1 MKGAEKMA
9 KDNRITALYERL
21 SRDDEMQGESNSI
34 TNQKKYLEDYAV
46 QHGFGNIQH
55 FSDDGYSG
63 TNFNRP
69 AFNSLLT
76 EIEAGRVGTV
86 IVKDMSRFG
95 RNYLQVGFYTEMMF
109 PKKNVR
115 FIAVNNGVDSANPAD
130 NDFTPFLNIMNE
142 WYAKDTSKKIKAVFK
157 AKMRDGKRVS
167 GAVPYG
173 YYRKPED
180 KQTLYVDE
188 ASASVVRRIFQLACD
203 GMGATAIADTLS
215 EDKILIP
222 SAYARQNHPEDCQC
236 TNYHDPYTWNA
247 TTVGYILNRREYL
260 GHTVLGKTTRDN
272 FKTKRK
278 RIANEDELLVFYNTH
293 EAIIDQE
300 TYDKAQRM
308 RKRVSPRR
316 NSEKPAHRL
325 SGLLYCAD
333 CGSRLAYINSKP
345 KDGKI
350 YDSNQAFRCS
360 RYHNK
365 YHSCTGHYIKAST
378 IEMLIYQATKRVSQY
393 VLKDEKEFVEQLK
406 AQYELQCEKDNTDDK
421 KELLEAKRRMMD
433 LDDLIKGLY
442 ENFTLGRLPERQFN
456 RLMTEYDTEQSS
468 LEQRISELETATERI
483 STKAVQIDK
492 FVRLV
497 KKYRDF
503 EELTTPMLN
512 DFIEKVV
519 IHEAE
524 GGRTKDRTQQ
534 VDIYFNFIGNFVLPL
549 SEDEVEALQSEEA
562 RRAEEIAERKRKS
575 SKKSTQKRNQKRAE
589 IKAKAEAEAGDP
601 EAMAEYKAILE
612 KGRQNNRK
620 RSEKMRELRM
630 SDPEYRAK
638 MEEKE
643 RLALEREKKRQ
654 ERATKKKKIALAELK
669 EQAEKG
675 NQEAVRE
682 LEERRAIAR
691 ERSRKSAE
699 KRKQRAE
706 NDPEYAKYL
715 EERNAEYN
723 RRHTARRKEQMEA
736 LRARAEAGDQEAQ
749 SQLAERKQ
757 YQVRAT
763 VKSYR
768 KMREDALNGDPIAKE
783 RYEKTLAM
791 RREAYHAKK
800 SEQTA

>member
-1 MKGAEKMA
+1 MA

-34 TNQKKYLEDYAV
+34 TNQKKYPEDYAV

-63 TNFNRP
+63 TSLNRP

-115 FIAVNNGVDSANPAD
+115 FIAVNNGVDSVNPAD
-130 NDFTPFLNIMNE
+130 NDFTPFLNSMNE

-157 AKMRDGKRVS
+157 AKTRDGKRVS

-378 IEMLIYQATKRVSQY
+378 IEMLIYQAAKRVSQY

-549 SEDEVEALQSEEA
+549 SEDE
-562 RRAEEIAERKRKS
+562 
-575 SKKSTQKRNQKRAE
+575 
-589 IKAKAEAEAGDP
+589 
-601 EAMAEYKAILE
+601 YKAILE

-620 RSEKMRELRM
+620 RAEKMRELRM
-630 SDPEYRAK
+630 SDPAYRAK

-699 KRKQRAE
+699 RRKQRAE

-783 RYEKTLAM
+783 RYEKTLTM
-791 RREAYHAKK
+791 RREAYHSKK

>member
-1 MKGAEKMA
+1 M
-9 KDNRITALYERL
+9 
-21 SRDDEMQGESNSI
+21 
-34 TNQKKYLEDYAV
+34 

-63 TNFNRP
+63 TNLNRP

-130 NDFTPFLNIMNE
+130 DDFTPFLNIMKE

-393 VLKDEKEFVEQLK
+393 VLKDEQEFVEQLK

-549 SEDEVEALQSEEA
+549 SEDE
-562 RRAEEIAERKRKS
+562 
-575 SKKSTQKRNQKRAE
+575 
-589 IKAKAEAEAGDP
+589 
-601 EAMAEYKAILE
+601 YKAILE

-643 RLALEREKKRQ
+643 RLALERKKKRQ

-768 KMREDALNGDPIAKE
+768 KMRDDALSGDPIAKV

>member
-1 MKGAEKMA
+1 MA

-549 SEDEVEALQSEEA
+549 SEDE
-562 RRAEEIAERKRKS
+562 
-575 SKKSTQKRNQKRAE
+575 
-589 IKAKAEAEAGDP
+589 
-601 EAMAEYKAILE
+601 YKAILE

>member
-1 MKGAEKMA
+1 MYSGGR
-9 KDNRITALYERL
+9 NHPLQST
-21 SRDDEMQGESNSI
+21 S
-34 TNQKKYLEDYAV
+34 QKKYLEDYAV

-300 TYDKAQRM
+300 KYDKAQRM

-456 RLMTEYDTEQSS
+456 RLMTEYDTEQSN

-549 SEDEVEALQSEEA
+549 SED
-562 RRAEEIAERKRKS
+562 
-575 SKKSTQKRNQKRAE
+575 
-589 IKAKAEAEAGDP
+589 
-601 EAMAEYKAILE
+601 EYKAILE

-768 KMREDALNGDPIAKE
+768 KMREDALNGDPIAKV

>member
-69 AFNSLLT
+69 AFNSLLI

-300 TYDKAQRM
+300 KYDKAQRM

-549 SEDEVEALQSEEA
+549 SEDE
-562 RRAEEIAERKRKS
+562 
-575 SKKSTQKRNQKRAE
+575 
-589 IKAKAEAEAGDP
+589 
-601 EAMAEYKAILE
+601 YKAILE

-682 LEERRAIAR
+682 IEERRAIAR

>member
-1 MKGAEKMA
+1 MA
-9 KDNRITALYERL
+9 KDNRITVLYERL

-333 CGSRLAYINSKP
+333 CGSRLAYINSKL

-468 LEQRISELETATERI
+468 LKQRISELETATERI

-549 SEDEVEALQSEEA
+549 SEDE
-562 RRAEEIAERKRKS
+562 
-575 SKKSTQKRNQKRAE
+575 
-589 IKAKAEAEAGDP
+589 
-601 EAMAEYKAILE
+601 YKAILE

-620 RSEKMRELRM
+620 RAEKMRELRM

>member
-1 MKGAEKMA
+1 MA

-63 TNFNRP
+63 TNLNRP

-130 NDFTPFLNIMNE
+130 DDFTPFLNIMNE

-549 SEDEVEALQSEEA
+549 SEDE
-562 RRAEEIAERKRKS
+562 
-575 SKKSTQKRNQKRAE
+575 
-589 IKAKAEAEAGDP
+589 
-601 EAMAEYKAILE
+601 YKAILE

-620 RSEKMRELRM
+620 RAEKMRELRM

-682 LEERRAIAR
+682 IEERRAIAR

-768 KMREDALNGDPIAKE
+768 KMRDDALSGDPIAKV

>member
-1 MKGAEKMA
+1 MA

-115 FIAVNNGVDSANPAD
+115 FIAANNGVDSANPAD

-215 EDKILIP
+215 EDKILTP

-236 TNYHDPYTWNA
+236 TNYHDSYTWNA

-378 IEMLIYQATKRVSQY
+378 IEMLIYQAAKRVSQY

-549 SEDEVEALQSEEA
+549 SEDE
-562 RRAEEIAERKRKS
+562 
-575 SKKSTQKRNQKRAE
+575 
-589 IKAKAEAEAGDP
+589 
-601 EAMAEYKAILE
+601 YKAILE
-612 KGRQNNRK
+612 KDRQNNRK
-620 RSEKMRELRM
+620 RAEKMRELRM
-630 SDPEYRAK
+630 SDPAYRAK

-699 KRKQRAE
+699 RRKQRAE

-783 RYEKTLAM
+783 RYEKTLTM
-791 RREAYHAKK
+791 RREAYHSKK

>member
-1 MKGAEKMA
+1 MA

-549 SEDEVEALQSEEA
+549 SEDE
-562 RRAEEIAERKRKS
+562 
-575 SKKSTQKRNQKRAE
+575 
-589 IKAKAEAEAGDP
+589 
-601 EAMAEYKAILE
+601 YKAILE

-682 LEERRAIAR
+682 IEERRAIAR

-768 KMREDALNGDPIAKE
+768 KMRDDALSGDPIAKV

>member
-1 MKGAEKMA
+1 MA

-21 SRDDEMQGESNSI
+21 SHDDEMQGESNSI

-549 SEDEVEALQSEEA
+549 SEDE
-562 RRAEEIAERKRKS
+562 
-575 SKKSTQKRNQKRAE
+575 
-589 IKAKAEAEAGDP
+589 
-601 EAMAEYKAILE
+601 YKAILE

-768 KMREDALNGDPIAKE
+768 KMRDDALSGDPIAKV

>member
-1 MKGAEKMA
+1 
-9 KDNRITALYERL
+9 
-21 SRDDEMQGESNSI
+21 
-34 TNQKKYLEDYAV
+34 
-46 QHGFGNIQH
+46 
-55 FSDDGYSG
+55 
-63 TNFNRP
+63 
-69 AFNSLLT
+69 
-76 EIEAGRVGTV
+76 
-86 IVKDMSRFG
+86 
-95 RNYLQVGFYTEMMF
+95 
-109 PKKNVR
+109 
-115 FIAVNNGVDSANPAD
+115 
-130 NDFTPFLNIMNE
+130 
-142 WYAKDTSKKIKAVFK
+142 
-157 AKMRDGKRVS
+157 MRDGKRVS

-549 SEDEVEALQSEEA
+549 SEDE
-562 RRAEEIAERKRKS
+562 
-575 SKKSTQKRNQKRAE
+575 
-589 IKAKAEAEAGDP
+589 
-601 EAMAEYKAILE
+601 YKAILE

-669 EQAEKG
+669 ERAEKG

-682 LEERRAIAR
+682 REERRAIAR

-736 LRARAEAGDQEAQ
+736 LRARAEAGDQEAK

-768 KMREDALNGDPIAKE
+768 KMRDDALSGDPIAKV

-800 SEQTA
+800 SKQTA

>member
-1 MKGAEKMA
+1 MSNIIEGITKDLKAIPKNLKA
-9 KDNRITALYERL
+9 KAGGMDT
-21 SRDDEMQGESNSI
+21 
-34 TNQKKYLEDYAV
+34 KKLVLLNLPYIFV
-46 QHGFGNIQH
+46 
-55 FSDDGYSG
+55 GYFCDKVAWLWRVSEG
-63 TNFNRP
+63 TNASDKMMAVMNR
-69 AFNSLLT
+69 FDKL
-76 EIEAGRVGTV
+76 
-86 IVKDMSRFG
+86 F
-95 RNYLQVGFYTEMMF
+95 
-109 PKKNVR
+109 
-115 FIAVNNGVDSANPAD
+115 ANPLPSFHPRDLLIGVAGGIA
-130 NDFTPFLNIMNE
+130 LRLVV
-142 WYAKDTSKKIKAVFK
+142 YYK
-157 AKMRDGKRVS
+157 AKN
-167 GAVPYG
+167 
-173 YYRKPED
+173 
-180 KQTLYVDE
+180 
-188 ASASVVRRIFQLACD
+188 
-203 GMGATAIADTLS
+203 TLS

-589 IKAKAEAEAGDP
+589 IKAKAEAGDP

-715 EERNAEYN
+715 EERNAVYN

>member
-1 MKGAEKMA
+1 MHCSFSFA
-9 KDNRITALYERL
+9 
-21 SRDDEMQGESNSI
+21 
-34 TNQKKYLEDYAV
+34 KKY
-46 QHGFGNIQH
+46 
-55 FSDDGYSG
+55 
-63 TNFNRP
+63 
-69 AFNSLLT
+69 
-76 EIEAGRVGTV
+76 
-86 IVKDMSRFG
+86 
-95 RNYLQVGFYTEMMF
+95 
-109 PKKNVR
+109 
-115 FIAVNNGVDSANPAD
+115 GVDFAVVRDREKSPPVYTV
-130 NDFTPFLNIMNE
+130 FFK
-142 WYAKDTSKKIKAVFK
+142 AKDTDAVTRILQDYSAKQIKK
-157 AKMRDGKRVS
+157 
-167 GAVPYG
+167 
-173 YYRKPED
+173 
-180 KQTLYVDE
+180 
-188 ASASVVRRIFQLACD
+188 
-203 GMGATAIADTLS
+203 
-215 EDKILIP
+215 P
-222 SAYARQNHPEDCQC
+222 S
-236 TNYHDPYTWNA
+236 
-247 TTVGYILNRREYL
+247 
-260 GHTVLGKTTRDN
+260 
-272 FKTKRK
+272 
-278 RIANEDELLVFYNTH
+278 
-293 EAIIDQE
+293 
-300 TYDKAQRM
+300 
-308 RKRVSPRR
+308 
-316 NSEKPAHRL
+316 
-325 SGLLYCAD
+325 
-333 CGSRLAYINSKP
+333 
-345 KDGKI
+345 
-350 YDSNQAFRCS
+350 
-360 RYHNK
+360 
-365 YHSCTGHYIKAST
+365 
-378 IEMLIYQATKRVSQY
+378 
-393 VLKDEKEFVEQLK
+393 
-406 AQYELQCEKDNTDDK
+406 
-421 KELLEAKRRMMD
+421 LEAKRRMMD
-433 LDDLIKGLY
+433 LDNLIKGLY

-456 RLMTEYDTEQSS
+456 RLMTEYDTEQSN
-468 LEQRISELETATERI
+468 LEQRNSELETATERI

-519 IHEAE
+519 IYEAE

-575 SKKSTQKRNQKRAE
+575 SKKSTQKRNHKRAE
-589 IKAKAEAEAGDP
+589 IKAKAEAGDS

-682 LEERRAIAR
+682 LEESRAIAR

-736 LRARAEAGDQEAQ
+736 LRARAEAGDQKAQ
-749 SQLAERKQ
+749 SHQLAERKQ

-768 KMREDALNGDPIAKE
+768 KMREDALNGYHIAKE
-783 RYEKTLAM
+783 IYEKTLAM

-800 SEQTA
+800 REQTA

>member
-549 SEDEVEALQSEEA
+549 SEDE
-562 RRAEEIAERKRKS
+562 
-575 SKKSTQKRNQKRAE
+575 
-589 IKAKAEAEAGDP
+589 
-601 EAMAEYKAILE
+601 YKAILE
-612 KGRQNNRK
+612 KDRQNNRK
-620 RSEKMRELRM
+620 RAEKMRELRM

-682 LEERRAIAR
+682 LEESRAIAR

-736 LRARAEAGDQEAQ
+736 LRARAEAGDQEAK

>member
-1 MKGAEKMA
+1 MV

-69 AFNSLLT
+69 AFNSLLA

-109 PKKNVR
+109 PKKDVR
-115 FIAVNNGVDSANPAD
+115 FIAVNNGIDSANPTD

-157 AKMRDGKRVS
+157 ARMRDGKRVS

-180 KQTLYVDE
+180 KQTLYVDKV
-188 ASASVVRRIFQLACD
+188 SASVVRRIFQLACN

-215 EDKILIP
+215 EDKVLIP

-247 TTVGYILNRREYL
+247 TTVGYILDRREYL
-260 GHTVLGKTTRDN
+260 GHTVLGKTARDN

-278 RIANEDELLVFYNTH
+278 RVVNEDEFLVFYNTH

-316 NSEKPAHRL
+316 NSEKPTHRL

-421 KELLEAKRRMMD
+421 KELLE
-433 LDDLIKGLY
+433 
-442 ENFTLGRLPERQFN
+442 
-456 RLMTEYDTEQSS
+456 QSV
-468 LEQRISELETATERI
+468 A
-483 STKAVQIDK
+483 
-492 FVRLV
+492 
-497 KKYRDF
+497 
-503 EELTTPMLN
+503 
-512 DFIEKVV
+512 
-519 IHEAE
+519 
-524 GGRTKDRTQQ
+524 
-534 VDIYFNFIGNFVLPL
+534 
-549 SEDEVEALQSEEA
+549 
-562 RRAEEIAERKRKS
+562 
-575 SKKSTQKRNQKRAE
+575 
-589 IKAKAEAEAGDP
+589 
-601 EAMAEYKAILE
+601 
-612 KGRQNNRK
+612 
-620 RSEKMRELRM
+620 
-630 SDPEYRAK
+630 
-638 MEEKE
+638 
-643 RLALEREKKRQ
+643 
-654 ERATKKKKIALAELK
+654 
-669 EQAEKG
+669 
-675 NQEAVRE
+675 
-682 LEERRAIAR
+682 
-691 ERSRKSAE
+691 
-699 KRKQRAE
+699 
-706 NDPEYAKYL
+706 
-715 EERNAEYN
+715 
-723 RRHTARRKEQMEA
+723 
-736 LRARAEAGDQEAQ
+736 
-749 SQLAERKQ
+749 
-757 YQVRAT
+757 
-763 VKSYR
+763 
-768 KMREDALNGDPIAKE
+768 
-783 RYEKTLAM
+783 
-791 RREAYHAKK
+791 
-800 SEQTA
+800 

>member
-1 MKGAEKMA
+1 MA

-63 TNFNRP
+63 TNLNRP

-130 NDFTPFLNIMNE
+130 DDFTPFLNIMNE

-188 ASASVVRRIFQLACD
+188 VSASVVRRIFQLACD

-378 IEMLIYQATKRVSQY
+378 IEMLIYQATKRVSKY

-549 SEDEVEALQSEEA
+549 SEDE
-562 RRAEEIAERKRKS
+562 
-575 SKKSTQKRNQKRAE
+575 
-589 IKAKAEAEAGDP
+589 
-601 EAMAEYKAILE
+601 YKAILE

-620 RSEKMRELRM
+620 RAEKMRELRM

-669 EQAEKG
+669 ERAEKG

-691 ERSRKSAE
+691 ERSRKS
-699 KRKQRAE
+699 AE

-763 VKSYR
+763 VKNYR
-768 KMREDALNGDPIAKE
+768 KMRDDALSGDPIAKV

>member
-1 MKGAEKMA
+1 
-9 KDNRITALYERL
+9 
-21 SRDDEMQGESNSI
+21 
-34 TNQKKYLEDYAV
+34 
-46 QHGFGNIQH
+46 
-55 FSDDGYSG
+55 
-63 TNFNRP
+63 
-69 AFNSLLT
+69 
-76 EIEAGRVGTV
+76 
-86 IVKDMSRFG
+86 
-95 RNYLQVGFYTEMMF
+95 
-109 PKKNVR
+109 
-115 FIAVNNGVDSANPAD
+115 
-130 NDFTPFLNIMNE
+130 
-142 WYAKDTSKKIKAVFK
+142 
-157 AKMRDGKRVS
+157 MRDGKRVS

-549 SEDEVEALQSEEA
+549 SEDE
-562 RRAEEIAERKRKS
+562 
-575 SKKSTQKRNQKRAE
+575 
-589 IKAKAEAEAGDP
+589 
-601 EAMAEYKAILE
+601 YKAILE

-620 RSEKMRELRM
+620 RAEKMRELRM

-669 EQAEKG
+669 ERAEKG

-682 LEERRAIAR
+682 REERRAIAR

-768 KMREDALNGDPIAKE
+768 KMRDDALSGDPIAKV

>member
-1 MKGAEKMA
+1 MA

-300 TYDKAQRM
+300 TYDKVQRM

-549 SEDEVEALQSEEA
+549 SEDE
-562 RRAEEIAERKRKS
+562 
-575 SKKSTQKRNQKRAE
+575 
-589 IKAKAEAEAGDP
+589 
-601 EAMAEYKAILE
+601 YKAILE

-768 KMREDALNGDPIAKE
+768 KMRDDALSGDPIAKV

>member
-1 MKGAEKMA
+1 MA

-63 TNFNRP
+63 TSLNRP

-115 FIAVNNGVDSANPAD
+115 FIAVNNGVDSVNPAD
-130 NDFTPFLNIMNE
+130 NDFTPFLNSMNE

-157 AKMRDGKRVS
+157 AKTRDGKRVS

-278 RIANEDELLVFYNTH
+278 RIANEDELLVFYITH
-293 EAIIDQE
+293 EAIIDQK

-378 IEMLIYQATKRVSQY
+378 IEMLIYQAAKRVSQY

-549 SEDEVEALQSEEA
+549 SEDE
-562 RRAEEIAERKRKS
+562 
-575 SKKSTQKRNQKRAE
+575 
-589 IKAKAEAEAGDP
+589 
-601 EAMAEYKAILE
+601 YKAILE

-620 RSEKMRELRM
+620 RAEKMRELRM
-630 SDPEYRAK
+630 SDPAYRAK

-682 LEERRAIAR
+682 LEESRAIAR

-699 KRKQRAE
+699 RRKQRAE

-783 RYEKTLAM
+783 RYEKTLTM
-791 RREAYHAKK
+791 RREAYHSKK

>member
-76 EIEAGRVGTV
+76 EIESGRVGTV

-706 NDPEYAKYL
+706 NGPEYAKYL
-715 EERNAEYN
+715 EERNAVYN

-768 KMREDALNGDPIAKE
+768 KMRDDALSGDPIAKV

>member
-1 MKGAEKMA
+1 M
-9 KDNRITALYERL
+9 
-21 SRDDEMQGESNSI
+21 
-34 TNQKKYLEDYAV
+34 

-63 TNFNRP
+63 TNLNRP

-130 NDFTPFLNIMNE
+130 DDFTPFLNIMNE

-549 SEDEVEALQSEEA
+549 SEDE
-562 RRAEEIAERKRKS
+562 
-575 SKKSTQKRNQKRAE
+575 
-589 IKAKAEAEAGDP
+589 
-601 EAMAEYKAILE
+601 YKAILE

-620 RSEKMRELRM
+620 RAEKMRELRM

-669 EQAEKG
+669 ERAEKG

-682 LEERRAIAR
+682 REERRAIAR

-768 KMREDALNGDPIAKE
+768 KMRDDALIGDPIAKV

>member
-1 MKGAEKMA
+1 
-9 KDNRITALYERL
+9 
-21 SRDDEMQGESNSI
+21 
-34 TNQKKYLEDYAV
+34 
-46 QHGFGNIQH
+46 
-55 FSDDGYSG
+55 
-63 TNFNRP
+63 
-69 AFNSLLT
+69 
-76 EIEAGRVGTV
+76 
-86 IVKDMSRFG
+86 
-95 RNYLQVGFYTEMMF
+95 
-109 PKKNVR
+109 
-115 FIAVNNGVDSANPAD
+115 
-130 NDFTPFLNIMNE
+130 
-142 WYAKDTSKKIKAVFK
+142 
-157 AKMRDGKRVS
+157 
-167 GAVPYG
+167 
-173 YYRKPED
+173 
-180 KQTLYVDE
+180 
-188 ASASVVRRIFQLACD
+188 
-203 GMGATAIADTLS
+203 MGATAIADTLS

-393 VLKDEKEFVEQLK
+393 VLKDEQEFVEQLK

-421 KELLEAKRRMMD
+421 KELLEEKRRMMD

-549 SEDEVEALQSEEA
+549 SEDE
-562 RRAEEIAERKRKS
+562 
-575 SKKSTQKRNQKRAE
+575 
-589 IKAKAEAEAGDP
+589 
-601 EAMAEYKAILE
+601 YKAILE

-620 RSEKMRELRM
+620 RAEKMRELRM

-669 EQAEKG
+669 ERAEKG

-682 LEERRAIAR
+682 REERRAIAR

-768 KMREDALNGDPIAKE
+768 KMRDDALIGDPIAKV

>member
-1 MKGAEKMA
+1 MA

-63 TNFNRP
+63 TNLNRP

-130 NDFTPFLNIMNE
+130 DDFTPFLNIMNE

-549 SEDEVEALQSEEA
+549 SEDE
-562 RRAEEIAERKRKS
+562 
-575 SKKSTQKRNQKRAE
+575 
-589 IKAKAEAEAGDP
+589 
-601 EAMAEYKAILE
+601 YKAILE

-620 RSEKMRELRM
+620 RAEKMRELRM

-675 NQEAVRE
+675 NQEAVRKI
-682 LEERRAIAR
+682 EERRAIAR

-768 KMREDALNGDPIAKE
+768 KMRDDALIGDPIAKV

>member
-1 MKGAEKMA
+1 MENLTGYPP
-9 KDNRITALYERL
+9 RRTLSFCALVYI
-21 SRDDEMQGESNSI
+21 S
-34 TNQKKYLEDYAV
+34 
-46 QHGFGNIQH
+46 
-55 FSDDGYSG
+55 
-63 TNFNRP
+63 
-69 AFNSLLT
+69 
-76 EIEAGRVGTV
+76 
-86 IVKDMSRFG
+86 
-95 RNYLQVGFYTEMMF
+95 EMMF

-130 NDFTPFLNIMNE
+130 DDFTPFLNIMNE

-456 RLMTEYDTEQSS
+456 RLMTKYDTEQSS

-549 SEDEVEALQSEEA
+549 SEDE
-562 RRAEEIAERKRKS
+562 
-575 SKKSTQKRNQKRAE
+575 
-589 IKAKAEAEAGDP
+589 
-601 EAMAEYKAILE
+601 YKAILE

-620 RSEKMRELRM
+620 RAEKMRELRM

-669 EQAEKG
+669 ERAEKG

-682 LEERRAIAR
+682 REERRAIAR

-768 KMREDALNGDPIAKE
+768 KMRDDALIGDPIAKV

>member
-1 MKGAEKMA
+1 MA

-63 TNFNRP
+63 TSLNRP

-115 FIAVNNGVDSANPAD
+115 FIAVNNGVDSVNPAD
-130 NDFTPFLNIMNE
+130 NDFTPFLNSMNE

-157 AKMRDGKRVS
+157 AKTRDGKRVS

-378 IEMLIYQATKRVSQY
+378 IEMLIYQAAKRVSQY

-549 SEDEVEALQSEEA
+549 SEDE
-562 RRAEEIAERKRKS
+562 
-575 SKKSTQKRNQKRAE
+575 
-589 IKAKAEAEAGDP
+589 
-601 EAMAEYKAILE
+601 YKAILE

-620 RSEKMRELRM
+620 RAEKMRELRM
-630 SDPEYRAK
+630 SDPAYRAK

-699 KRKQRAE
+699 RRKQRAE

-715 EERNAEYN
+715 EERNAECN

-783 RYEKTLAM
+783 RYEKTLTM
-791 RREAYHAKK
+791 RREAYHSKK